1 MFSPHEFN
9 QNGTFGNCL
18 FLQIFRRFS
27 DSFTS
32 RVQIFLAAVASRIP
46 IRSFFTPRV
55 KSASIASVYFWDK
68 VESIPFSLGFLHP
81 GFSFPTLKNLLLPYR
96 PLSTRAHIYIHLLY
110 TTHVLNRVSI
120 LLSASWFNYF
130 SFFAT
135 FVCVCFFVPF
145 FLSFPSFFVSL
156 AFSPKVFD
164 RSVLFL
170 FYDRVRYEVGIS
182 IEAAHDKV
190 GVVTSEIESIK
201 ALLLRLCTS
210 EGNERWSRR
219 ESDKYINWD

>member
-135 FVCVCFFVPF
+135 FVCVFFCPLF
-145 FLSFPSFFVSL
+145 SFFSFLFCLISILPESLRSVGPVSL
-156 AFSPKVFD
+156 L
-164 RSVLFL
+164 RSCEIWGRNLNRGCARQSGCRDLGNRIDKSITTTVM
-170 FYDRVRYEVGIS
+170 YEWRKRKMVSERV
-182 IEAAHDKV
+182 
-190 GVVTSEIESIK
+190 
-201 ALLLRLCTS
+201 
-210 EGNERWSRR
+210 W
-219 ESDKYINWD
+219 